1 MDIVADTVLAPHAE
15 AQARPETKGSLRS
28 FWVFLLSGRFA
39 VFLTSDHGNIETGG
53 SGRPSEGVV
62 ADVRDERVWIH
73 SDAVLASRVRSQFP
87 DPIAWP
93 AIGLPDDCVVL
104 LAPTRSAFVR
114 EGDRIVGHEDHG
126 TWGLIPRQSAEALTT
141 FERLASDSEFGIS
154 FQLERGEAVVFSNCA
169 MVHNRTSFE
178 DYRPR
183 WTSGFEIASTA
194 SRAST
199 AEGRYRLLSR
209 VWQHRDALVR

>member
-1 MDIVADTVLAPHAE
+1 MRSLWVL
-15 AQARPETKGSLRS
+15 
-28 FWVFLLSGRFA
+28 LLGGRFA
-39 VFLTSDHGNIETGG
+39 VFLTSGHGNIETGG

-62 ADVRDERVWIH
+62 ADVRDERGEIH
-73 SDAVLASRVRSQFP
+73 SDAVLLSRVRSQFP

-104 LAPTRSAFVR
+104 LAPTRSVFVR
-114 EGDRIVGHEDHG
+114 EGGRIVEHEDQG
-126 TWGLIPRQSAEALTT
+126 TSGLIPRQPAEVLTT
-141 FERLASDSEFGIS
+141 FECLASDSEFGIS

-178 DYRPR
+178 DCHPR

-194 SRAST
+194 FRAST
-199 AEGRYRLLSR
+199 AEGRCRPLSR